1 MKDKNSP
8 NEYSLLTI
16 DQLTNE
22 VNKIIDFL
30 ENEKNLEN
38 HVDSYQNLL
47 KLNHIIEKK
56 FYKNIKD
63 INQQTKEKISKIILK
78 KNAKWNFKDS

>member
-78 KNAKWNFKDS
+78 KNAK

>member
-22 VNKIIDFL
+22 VNKIINFL

-38 HVDSYQNLL
+38 HVDSYQDLL

-78 KNAKWNFKDS
+78 KNAK

>member
-63 INQQTKEKISKIILK
+63 INQQAKEKISKITLK
-78 KNAKWNFKDS
+78 KNAK

>member
-38 HVDSYQNLL
+38 HVDSYQDLL

-78 KNAKWNFKDS
+78 KNAK